1 MRRVLTRSADRKE
14 REMRKTAQEIIEE
27 NKKFV
32 EENGIKNWSELHA
45 KVLELRLAGKEA
57 K

>member
-1 MRRVLTRSADRKE
+1 
-14 REMRKTAQEIIEE
+14 MRKTAQEIIEE

-32 EENGIKNWSELHA
+32 EEHGIKNWSELHA